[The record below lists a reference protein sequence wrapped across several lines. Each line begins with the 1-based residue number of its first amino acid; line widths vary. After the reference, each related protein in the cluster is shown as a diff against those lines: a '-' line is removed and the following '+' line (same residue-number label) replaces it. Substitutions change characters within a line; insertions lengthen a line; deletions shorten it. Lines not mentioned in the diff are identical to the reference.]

1 MCPLSYYQ
9 IMRNCKD
16 KRAHRYQLVQY
27 ALSHG
32 VKPAARVFS
41 TSPPIVR
48 KWLARFKEQGYAGLA
63 DLSRRPHH
71 SPRATAQDTKDRIV
85 ALRKKYRRLGA
96 EQVKAL
102 EGLRQAPKTIRKFWR
117 DAGVQKGRRRKKYIT
132 KQNLREVKKK
142 FYLFQQSCED
152 TKDLFD
158 IPEYWPQMKRLNLPT
173 VQYTRREISCGI
185 LFLGFAN
192 ERSLIHAALFAAYI
206 NHQMS
211 RYKALPEDSAHCQT
225 DNGSEFC
232 GSWNAKGPSA
242 YTRAIESLPGQFHT
256 TIFPGAHRMQAD
268 VETVHGLMETEFYEI
283 EKFSDRADFMSKA
296 DTYQLFFNL
305 ERPNTYKER
314 KTPWQLASEKKPD
327 LDKRLLM
334 TPAVDLDLL
343 LQHYLAFLA
352 QRGKN
357 LLTDP
362 WAGYQVT
369 ASIGSTKAFIPSLP
383 SFLRNSL
390 AQESIFCAWASS
402 QATYRILFRPGHMSL
417 PWCTP
422 EVLPLP

>member
-16 KRAHRYQLVQY
+16 KRAHRYQMIQY
-27 ALSHG
+27 AFSHG
-32 VKPAARVFS
+32 VKPAARIFG
-41 TSPPIVR
+41 TSAPVVR
-48 KWLARFKEQGYAGLA
+48 KWLRRFKEQGYAALV

-71 SPRATAQDTKDRIV
+71 SPRATSQSVKDHIV
-85 ALRKKYRRLGA
+85 GLKKNKYGRLGA
-96 EQVKAL
+96 EQVKTL
-102 EGLRQAPKTIRKFWR
+102 EGLEQAPKTIRKFWR
-117 DAGVQKGRRRKKYIT
+117 EAGIARGRRKKKYLV
-132 KQNLREVKKK
+132 KQNLREVKKR

-152 TKDLFD
+152 TKDLID
-158 IPEYWPQMKRLNLPT
+158 IPAYWPQMKRLNLPT

-192 ERSLIHAALFAAYI
+192 ERSLIHATLFAAYI
-206 NHQMS
+206 NHQMA
-211 RYKALPEDSAHCQT
+211 RYKALPEDSARCQT

-232 GSWNAKGPSA
+232 GSWNAKEPSA

-283 EKFSDRADFMSKA
+283 ETFADREDFMSKA

-334 TPAVDLDLL
+334 TPAVDLDALL
-343 LQHYLAFLA
+343 NAYLTFLA
-352 QRGKN
+352 QGGKN

-362 WAGYQVT
+362 F
-369 ASIGSTKAFIPSLP
+369 SDSE
-383 SFLRNSL
+383 R
-390 AQESIFCAWASS
+390 
-402 QATYRILFRPGHMSL
+402 R
-417 PWCTP
+417 
-422 EVLPLP
+422 VLSH